1 MIENRVSTTVER
13 PNGRRLVSVHG
24 DITREQVDA
33 IVNAANSRLLHG
45 GGVAGAI
52 VRRGGR
58 PIQEESLAVAPVAT
72 GSAKATG
79 AGRLPCKMVI
89 HAVGPVWGGGNA
101 GEEGL
106 LASAVEAALTIAHN
120 SRLTTISFPAISAG
134 IFGYPPRLA
143 AAVIVAA
150 ADRFLAAHPDSSLAQ
165 IRFCN
170 VDPQMVALFDESL
183 ALLTG

>member
-1 MIENRVSTTVER
+1 MLDNRVSSFVDL
-13 PNGRRLVSVHG
+13 PDGRRLLSVHG

-58 PIQEESLAVAPVAT
+58 SIQEESLRIAPVVT

-79 AGRLPCKMVI
+79 AGQLPCRMVI

-101 GEEGL
+101 GEERL
-106 LASAVEAALTIAHN
+106 LTSAVKAALNLAHEG
-120 SRLTTISFPAISAG
+120 RLATISFPAISAG
-134 IFGYPPRLA
+134 IFGYPA
-143 AAVIVAA
+143 AAATAVIVTAA
-150 ADRFLAAHPDSSLAQ
+150 RRFLEDHPDTTIRE

-170 VDPQMVALFDESL
+170 IAPDMVTLFDAELSRL
-183 ALLTG
+183 RT